1 MKIAAIIA
9 ITTAAP
15 GIKPLFVNFF
25 GILLWWLATCYSSLG
40 AKSTFHLFPLLS
52 Y

>member
-1 MKIAAIIA
+1 MKIAAMIA
-9 ITTAAP
+9 TTTAAP
-15 GIKPLFVNFF
+15 GIGRLFVNFF

-40 AKSTFHLFPLLS
+40 AEGTFHLFPLLS